1 MVGNPVPDLPENRT
15 WNPGCV
21 ETIHNCFQA
30 HHFMGYLIQWP
41 SCEDLHI
48 TWRPISLSA
57 VFQLQVLLVKDT
69 SLFILLCFSLW
80 SSCIVFF
87 SCSATRNA
95 ELLVRV
101 LCDLVLMLLVQL
113 LYFCYKIFQVF
124 LSFGKVHFFCERTS
138 IVCLFF
144 TIYMCGAYCKWL
156 SAVYIKIRCFNH
168 NMPIIPA
175 GQFTVK
181 IFKMIKKEALVF
193 LEIFYTRRKKT
204 KPSLI
209 QYCQLEKKTHQKTS
223 VYYSQLCFLKL
234 VKCRLFHINGRNEMS
249 KLKTF

>member
-1 MVGNPVPDLPENRT
+1 MVGNSVPELPESRT

-80 SSCIVFF
+80 SLCIVFF

-113 LYFCYKIFQVF
+113 LYFCYISGISLFWKSTFLLWKNFYCVPVF
-124 LSFGKVHFFCERTS
+124 HNIYVWCLLQM
-138 IVCLFF
+138 IVCC
-144 TIYMCGAYCKWL
+144 IHKN
-156 SAVYIKIRCFNH
+156 K
-168 NMPIIPA
+168 
-175 GQFTVK
+175 
-181 IFKMIKKEALVF
+181 VF
-193 LEIFYTRRKKT
+193 
-204 KPSLI
+204 
-209 QYCQLEKKTHQKTS
+209 
-223 VYYSQLCFLKL
+223 
-234 VKCRLFHINGRNEMS
+234 
-249 KLKTF
+249 